1 MHFHQLFFLKNTL
14 IVIKD
19 NFLSQ
24 DECDKLNYHIKN
36 TRENLGEIPEGIK
49 WNSIL
54 YNRGDD
60 TDYQW
65 LVDKAWMNFKLANTL
80 HWKFNFDSIKSVS
93 GLYYPKDEFDGDY
106 TFHSDFANG
115 EDETGMDKTTY
126 KLSGILFLNDDFDG
140 GELEILTGK
149 VEPKVGRLVM
159 YPSFAAHRPLK
170 YSGGDRF
177 TIIFLVGS
185 LIFFLSGTQL
195 SKDK

>member
-1 MHFHQLFFLKNTL
+1 MFKENKDFKWS
-14 IVIKD
+14 VIKD
-19 NFLSQ
+19 NFLTQ
-24 DECDKLNYHIKN
+24 DECDKLKYHIKN

-65 LVDKAWMNFKLANTL
+65 LVDKACMNFKLANTL
-80 HWKFNFDSIKSVS
+80 HWKFNIDSIKSVS

-106 TFHSDFANG
+106 TLHSDFANG

-177 TIIFLVGS
+177 TIIFLVEGDT
-185 LIFFLSGTQL
+185 FV
-195 SKDK
+195 